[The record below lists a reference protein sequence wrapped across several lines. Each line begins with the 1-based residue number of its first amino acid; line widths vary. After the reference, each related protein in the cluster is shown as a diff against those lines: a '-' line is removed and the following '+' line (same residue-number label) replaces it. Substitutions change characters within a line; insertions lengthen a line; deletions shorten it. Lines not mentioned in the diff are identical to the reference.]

1 VPSTDHSRVLW
12 GENQMKHRRKEFVE
26 PLNRAKSFSCR
37 VKDWGQNTIIFP
49 FDQTVRPYIA
59 HDDGAFR
66 QLRNPLQAVQER
78 YNTDLTQVIF

>member
-1 VPSTDHSRVLW
+1 MPSTDHSRVLW

-59 HDDGAFR
+59 HDGGAFR

>member
-1 VPSTDHSRVLW
+1 
-12 GENQMKHRRKEFVE
+12 MKHRHKECAE
-26 PLNRAKSFSCR
+26 PLNKAQSFSCR